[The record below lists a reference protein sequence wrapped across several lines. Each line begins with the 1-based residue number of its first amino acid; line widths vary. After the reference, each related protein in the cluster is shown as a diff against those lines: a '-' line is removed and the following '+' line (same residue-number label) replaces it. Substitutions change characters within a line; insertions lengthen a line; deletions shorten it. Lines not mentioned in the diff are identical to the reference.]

1 MAELSCGDR
10 RIQLAAGESVLDG
23 LGRVGVQVPSSCRA
37 GACQS
42 CLVQVTRGAVPER
55 AQIGLKDS
63 LRSRGFVLACQA
75 IPTADL
81 EVSLDAVQNLEV
93 AARIHNIARLSEDVL
108 RVDLRVSTPLGH
120 RAGQFVTL
128 IREDG
133 LARPYSIASRS
144 APASVVASALGSC
157 PSSGPDDAS
166 GDANATT
173 NANTNTNATT
183 NANTNANANAN
194 ANANT
199 SAGNAADDHLLELHV
214 RVLPSGRMG
223 HWLASE
229 HAPGAAVRVRGPSGE
244 CFYVPGRPDQPLVLA
259 GTGTGL
265 APLWGIARDAIAA
278 RHSGRI
284 QLWHGA
290 RNASGLYLRSEL
302 ERLAHAHPNFTY
314 HPCVLEGDG
323 ARETVGKLDELLLQS
338 LTSFDTPRF
347 FLCGDPPLVQRLKRA
362 LFLRGASLK
371 EIYADAFVS
380 APEAAA

>member
-1 MAELSCGDR
+1 MAELTCGDR
-10 RIQLAAGESVLDG
+10 RIQLAAGESVLDA

-42 CLVQVTRGAVPER
+42 CLVQVTRGALPER

-75 IPTADL
+75 IPTTDL

-128 IREDG
+128 IRDDG

-144 APASVVASALGSC
+144 APASVAASAPGSS
-157 PSSGPDDAS
+157 PSPGPDYAS
-166 GDANATT
+166 GD
-173 NANTNTNATT
+173 
-183 NANTNANANAN
+183 ANAN

-199 SAGNAADDHLLELHV
+199 SAGNAADDNLLELHV

-229 HAPGAAVRVRGPSGE
+229 HARGATVRVRGPSGE

-265 APLWGIARDAIAA
+265 APLWGIARDAIAS
-278 RHSGRI
+278 RHSGPI

-290 RNASGLYLRSEL
+290 RNPAGLYLRSEL

-314 HPCVLEGDG
+314 RPCVLEGDPT
-323 ARETVGKLDELLLQS
+323 RESVGKLDDLLLQS
-338 LTSFDTPRF
+338 ITAFDSPRF

-380 APEAAA
+380 APEVAA